1 MFGSSR
7 SGTHLFAGAALALLA
22 TAPAT
27 AEDVSEAQIL
37 KALSP
42 KVIEAPRT
50 RSLSIGAPAPA
61 VAPVVAASPDAA
73 FVDGLRN
80 KPSRSLSTGERE
92 KLDSLAA
99 SKPQIDLPM
108 EFDSNSDMLRGDAL
122 RNAENLGKALSSPA
136 MRGQTFMIAG
146 HTDAK
151 GGDAANQRLSER
163 RADAVKSFLVQ
174 KYGIPASNLITV
186 GYGKSRLKDP
196 ADPFGRENRR
206 VQAVNMLQVQTAG
219 R

>member
-1 MFGSSR
+1 MKRILG
-7 SGTHLFAGAALALLA
+7 GAALGFLVFGGGAR
-22 TAPAT
+22 

-42 KVIEAPRT
+42 PGAPRT

-61 VAPVVAASPDAA
+61 PAPAFSADDS
-73 FVDGLRN
+73 FVDALRN
-80 KPSRSLSTGERE
+80 KPSRSLSVGERE
-92 KLDSLAA
+92 KLGAVAA

-108 EFDSNSDMLRGDAL
+108 EFDYNSVVLRGPAL
-122 RNAENLGKALSSPA
+122 SNANNLGKALSSEA

-151 GGDAANQRLSER
+151 GTDAANQKLSER
-163 RADAVKSFLVQ
+163 RADAVKLFLVQ
-174 KYGIPASNLITV
+174 TYRIPASNLITV
-186 GYGKSRLKDP
+186 GYGKSHLKNPTDP
-196 ADPFGRENRR
+196 AGRENRR
-206 VQAVNMLQVQTAG
+206 VQAVNMLQVKTAG

>member
-7 SGTHLFAGAALALLA
+7 SGTHLFIGAALAVLA
-22 TAPAT
+22 AAPAP
-27 AEDVSEAQIL
+27 AEEVGEAQIL

-92 KLDSLAA
+92 KLGSLAA

-108 EFDSNSDMLRGDAL
+108 EFDYNSDELRGEAL
-122 RNAENLGKALSSPA
+122 KNADNLGRALASPS

-151 GGDAANQRLSER
+151 GGDAPNQRLSER

-174 KYGIPASNLITV
+174 KYGIPAANLITA
-186 GYGKSRLKDP
+186 GYGKTHLKSPSDP
-196 ADPFGRENRR
+196 YGRENRR

>member
-7 SGTHLFAGAALALLA
+7 SGTHLFVGAVLAVLA
-22 TAPAT
+22 SAPAS

-42 KVIEAPRT
+42 NAVEPPRT
-50 RSLSIGAPAPA
+50 RGLSIGAPAPA
-61 VAPVVAASPDAA
+61 VAPVIAASPDAA

-92 KLDSLAA
+92 KLGSLAA
-99 SKPQIDLPM
+99 TKPQIDLPM
-108 EFDSNSDMLRGDAL
+108 EFDYNSDVLRGEAL
-122 RNAENLGKALSSPA
+122 KNADNLGKALSSA
-136 MRGQTFMIAG
+136 GMRGQTFMIAG
-146 HTDAK
+146 HTDAR

-174 KYGIPASNLITV
+174 KYGIPAANLITV
-186 GYGKSRLKDP
+186 GYGKAHLKVP
-196 ADPFGRENRR
+196 ADPASRENRR
-206 VQAVNMLQVQTAG
+206 VQAVNMMQVQTAG